1 MTDKLVRDQYDM
13 NSAPVAIIIL
23 LLGISGYF
31 IFLAAVTRERRRV
44 VGASEITIFM
54 ICIAIYAASYA
65 VELSRTDLAGMLMA
79 IRMEYLGIPFLSLF
93 WLLFAYR
100 FTSGKKFPKPVLAI
114 LFFFPLLIIAA
125 VWTNDFHH
133 LYYIRTWVRTDAP
146 FAILGIERG
155 PFYYVHW
162 VVMQL
167 EILAGTLFL
176 VRYSIVTEYQRRA
189 QSVLMAVGAI
199 VPWLG
204 TLVYFAGLVP
214 WNLDSSPFA
223 AAISAGAFYLALF
236 KLGLFEMIP
245 AAREIAMDSL
255 EDGFLVVDRQGRL
268 IDANEASRR
277 FLGGVELRI
286 GDELPVVVPGVDEL
300 KKLVAL
306 GSGEVEYASRDPTGV
321 DLRLSARAFPVRGFG
336 EAVKGAAILIR
347 DVTETAALLDRLR
360 KFAETDT
367 LTGLLNRRRFF
378 ELAELYIELSAREN
392 RPVTVMLADLDFFK
406 NINDLYG
413 HGVGDEVLSGSA
425 EAIRS
430 GLRNVDL
437 VGRYGGEEF
446 ALLLPGAGL
455 DGAMVTAERVRKE
468 VQAFTLM
475 HGGESVRVTVSIG
488 SNSAIPGR
496 GEHLSDFL
504 HVADEAL
511 YEAKRNGRNRVVCR
525 PGHNV
530 SRSPEPRS
538 PGSP

>member
-1 MTDKLVRDQYDM
+1 M
-13 NSAPVAIIIL
+13 NSAPAVIIIL
-23 LLGISGYF
+23 LLAISGFF

-44 VGASEITIFM
+44 IGAREITIFLL
-54 ICIAIYAASYA
+54 CIAIYAAAYA

-79 IRMEYLGIPFLSLF
+79 IRFEYLGIPFLSLF

-100 FTSGKKFPKPVLAI
+100 FTCGKRPPKLVLSI

-125 VWTNDFHH
+125 VWTNDVLH
-133 LYYIRTWVRTDAP
+133 LYYTRTWVRTDAP
-146 FAILGIERG
+146 FAILGFERG

-162 VVMQL
+162 IVMQL
-167 EILAGTLFL
+167 EILVGSFFL
-176 VRYSIVTEYQRRA
+176 VRYAIVAERQQRA
-189 QSVLMAVGAI
+189 QAVLIALGAI

-204 TLVYFAGLVP
+204 TLMYFAGLIP
-214 WNLDSSPFA
+214 WNLDSSPFT
-223 AAISAGAFYLALF
+223 AAISGVSFYLALF

-245 AAREIAMDSL
+245 AAREIAIDSL
-255 EDGFLVVDRQGRL
+255 EDGFLVLDRQGRL
-268 IDANEASRR
+268 IDANESSRR

-286 GDELPVVVPGVDEL
+286 GDELPLVVPGVDEL
-300 KKLVAL
+300 KKLVVL
-306 GSGEVEYASRDPTGV
+306 GTGEVEYSSRDPSGV
-321 DLRLSARAFPVRGFG
+321 DLRLSARAFPIRGFG
-336 EAVKGAAILIR
+336 ESVKGAAILMR

-378 ELAELYIELSAREN
+378 ELAELYIELSAREK
-392 RPVTVMLADLDFFK
+392 RPVTVMIADLDFFK
-406 NINDLYG
+406 DINDIYG
-413 HGVGDEVLSGSA
+413 HGIGDEVLTGA
-425 EAIRS
+425 AGAIRS

-468 VQAFTLM
+468 VEAFTLM
-475 HGGESVRVTVSIG
+475 HEGESVRVTISIG

-504 HVADEAL
+504 HVADKAL
-511 YEAKRNGRNRVVCR
+511 YEAKRNGRNRAVCR
-525 PGHNV
+525 FGSIDPKNQ
-530 SRSPEPRS
+530 EPRAQKA
-538 PGSP
+538 P